1 MKRILLRLIPT
12 CTLAL
17 LAAIKLAAAPT
28 SSNTGGV
35 FAAGY
40 QHEVASKLA
49 TCDMTFADRVL
60 TALDLETRLPSVFM
74 VTANCSEASAYTL
87 LGLPYEIWSG
97 ALFTLIALLCLL
109 TLKRGAV
116 HRR

>member
-1 MKRILLRLIPT
+1 MV
-12 CTLAL
+12 AL
-17 LAAIKLAAAPT
+17 LLTAAL
-28 SSNTGGV
+28 GV
-35 FAAGY
+35 AGLFAAGY

-97 ALFTLIALLCLL
+97 AMFTLIALLCLL

>member
-1 MKRILLRLIPT
+1 MSHDVFTRAEEFIWNNARLLERQLF
-12 CTLAL
+12 AYHF
-17 LAAIKLAAAPT
+17 K
-28 SSNTGGV
+28 GGSR
-35 FAAGY
+35 
-40 QHEVASKLA
+40 ES
-49 TCDMTFADRVL
+49 VL